1 MSRETEAPAT
11 VRLADGA
18 THVLV
23 DRFRVEVVGGPAGG
37 GSFVSRGERVLVGSH
52 PSCDLVLRDPS
63 VSRFH
68 LELKADVRQVIVR
81 DLESR
86 NGTSIDG
93 VRVGVAYLQG
103 DATIRVGRTEL
114 RFSLDAEPN
123 RIELSSRDRFG
134 RLLGRSHAMRA
145 LFPRLEAAAATDSTV
160 LLEGETGVGK
170 ELAAEAIHEASAR
183 ANGPFV
189 VIDCGALPQTLMD
202 SELFGHE
209 AGAFTGA
216 LAARAGAFE
225 AAAGGTIF
233 LDEIGELGLELQP
246 KLLGA
251 LERREIRRI
260 GGGVVPIDV
269 RVVAATHRDLRTEVN
284 AHRFRPDLYYR
295 LAVLPVRIPPLRE
308 RLDDV
313 PLLVD
318 AILADLGVA
327 PGTATQVRTFA
338 LAEAAT
344 HNWPGNVREL
354 RNVVERTLGGLDA
367 PLLPSDS
374 ESSPSIDARM
384 PIKEARDRVV
394 AWFERRYL
402 EELLQAHDGNVSA
415 AARTAGVD
423 RVHLHRLLSRARLR
437 SR

>member
-1 MSRETEAPAT
+1 M
-11 VRLADGA
+11 
-18 THVLV
+18 H
-23 DRFRVEVVGGPAGG
+23 RFRIDVASGPASGD
-37 GSFVSRGERVLVGSH
+37 SFVSRGERVLVGSH
-52 PSCDLVLRDPS
+52 PSCDLALSDPS

-68 LELKADVRQVIVR
+68 LELKVHDRQVIVR

-86 NGTSIDG
+86 NGTTVDG
-93 VRVGVAYLQG
+93 VRIGEAHLHGPSV
-103 DATIRVGRTEL
+103 IRIGRSEL

-134 RLLGRSHAMRA
+134 RLLGRSHAMRT
-145 LFPRLEAAAATDSTV
+145 LFPRLEAAARTDSTV

-183 ANGPFV
+183 SAGPFV
-189 VIDCGALPQTLMD
+189 VIDCGALPHTLMD

-216 LAARAGAFE
+216 STSREGAFE

-233 LDEIGELGLELQP
+233 LDEIGELGIELQP

-251 LERREIRRI
+251 LERREVRRI

-269 RVVAATHRDLRTEVN
+269 RVIAATHRDLRTEVN

-295 LAVLPVRIPPLRE
+295 LAVLPVRIPALRE

-327 PGTATQVRTFA
+327 AGAAAQARTFA
-338 LAEAAT
+338 LAQAST
-344 HNWPGNVREL
+344 HAWPGNVREL
-354 RNVVERTLGGLDA
+354 RNAIERMLSGLVEPLPTTENGGA
-367 PLLPSDS
+367 PQV
-374 ESSPSIDARM
+374 DARL
-384 PIKEARDRVV
+384 PLKTARDRVV

-402 EELLQAHDGNVSA
+402 EQLLNAHEGNVSA

-423 RVHLHRLLSRARLR
+423 RVHLHRMLSRARLR
-437 SR
+437 